1 MPTPLNAVPRPS
13 SPCSKATGY
22 PYRRASNQAGL
33 AQLWQPAAP
42 DALSTVAAIKETY
55 ALAPWAGPTGGGV
68 LVATALGLGRWHPT
82 AAPALLPWPQPMALD
97 NHWVL
102 LGES

>member
-1 MPTPLNAVPRPS
+1 MSNATAR
-13 SPCSKATGY
+13 SPIALDGRTARATV
-22 PYRRASNQAGL
+22 
-33 AQLWQPAAP
+33 
-42 DALSTVAAIKETY
+42 STVAAIKETY